1 MNRTL
6 RSIPLRH
13 PGGGPR
19 FPIARGVA
27 AALLLSL
34 ATAASAQAA
43 QAPASAQATE
53 EIFTLRHT
61 RAATALEQVIPLLSA
76 NGAIELRQAAN
87 ALVVRD
93 TPEAI
98 ARVRDRLDA
107 LDHPVVPLVVDL
119 QIFEG
124 SARPQRGAALTLSSE
139 LAARLDELFRF
150 EHYRLVASGRMLT
163 REGEN
168 VLYQA
173 PEGFQV
179 RFQAGRVGVGG
190 ELRLEA
196 FALERRREP
205 GDWGS
210 LVSGRLRLIA
220 GRPTVL
226 ALTRSEDAERALF
239 LAITASRP
247 AMRAQDPGPQTRD
260 RAVGRGEP

>member
-1 MNRTL
+1 MTRVL
-6 RSIPLRH
+6 RATPLQRS
-13 PGGGPR
+13 GGGPHTSHLVPR
-19 FPIARGVA
+19 TSA
-27 AALLLSL
+27 ACGLLVTLLLSL
-34 ATAASAQAA
+34 ASAASAQ
-43 QAPASAQATE
+43 PTE

-76 NGAIELRQAAN
+76 SGAIELRQAAN

-98 ARVRDRLDA
+98 GRIRDRLDA
-107 LDHPVVPLVVDL
+107 LDRPVVPLVVDL

-124 SARPQRGAALTLSSE
+124 SARPQRGAALALSPE
-139 LAARLDELFRF
+139 LAARLDELFHF

-179 RFQAGRVGVGG
+179 RFQAGRVSADG

-196 FALERRREP
+196 FALERRGDA

-226 ALTRSEDAERALF
+226 ALTRSEDAEHALF
-239 LAITASRP
+239 LAITARKPPARP
-247 AMRAQDPGPQTRD
+247 GIREQGS
-260 RAVGRGEP
+260 GIGEEEE

>member
-1 MNRTL
+1 MNGAL
-6 RSIPLRH
+6 RAMPLRRAGRG
-13 PGGGPR
+13 PGSS
-19 FPIARGVA
+19 IVRGLT

-34 ATAASAQAA
+34 TTAASVAA
-43 QAPASAQATE
+43 EAEAPASAQATE
-53 EIFTLRHT
+53 EVFTLRYI

-76 NGAIELRQAAN
+76 GGAIELRQAAN
-87 ALVVRD
+87 SLVVRD

-98 ARVRDRLDA
+98 GRIRERLDA
-107 LDHPVVPLVVDL
+107 LDRPVVPLVVDL

-124 SARPQRGAALTLSSE
+124 SARPQRGAALALSPE
-139 LAARLDELFRF
+139 LTARLDELFRF
-150 EHYRLVASGRMLT
+150 EHYRLVASGRILT
-163 REGEN
+163 RAGEN

-179 RFQAGRVGVGG
+179 RFQPGEVGADG

-196 FALERRREP
+196 FALERQREP

-247 AMRAQDPGPQTRD
+247 AMRTQD
-260 RAVGRGEP
+260 RAGGEGEP